1 MTKQD
6 LANNSGLKNE
16 NEAAKFLNVS
26 RQTLIRLRKAGQIS
40 YYRIAKRV
48 LYGQEQLEAFLVS
61 TNQQVY
67 SLIDIGKTK
76 RGNNA

>member
-6 LANNSGLKNE
+6 LATNSGLRNE
-16 NEAAKFLNVS
+16 NDAARYLNVS

-48 LYGQEQLEAFLVS
+48 LYGQEHLEEFLTS
-61 TNQQVY
+61 ANQNVLEQAATVEA
-67 SLIDIGKTK
+67 DGGQK
-76 RGNNA
+76 

>member
-6 LANNSGLKNE
+6 LATNSGLRNE
-16 NEAAKFLNVS
+16 NDAARYLNVS

-48 LYGQEQLEAFLVS
+48 LYGQGHLEEFLSSANQNVLEQSTSVEA
-61 TNQQVY
+61 NGGQ
-67 SLIDIGKTK
+67 K
-76 RGNNA
+76 

>member
-6 LANNSGLKNE
+6 LVTNSGLRNE
-16 NEAAKFLNVS
+16 NEAARFLNVS

-48 LYGQEQLEAFLVS
+48 LYGQEHLEEFLTSANQNVLEQTTS
-61 TNQQVY
+61 VGTNGGQ
-67 SLIDIGKTK
+67 K
-76 RGNNA
+76 